1 MSIEL
6 TEPQQQALDAERGV
20 PRVVD
25 PRTNAQY
32 LLIPAEDYEAIREAL
47 DDDRRQRAIR
57 RVGLRNAAGRIGAA
71 NP

>member
-6 TEPQQQALDAERGV
+6 TEPQQRAMDAESGL

-32 LLIPAEDYEAIREAL
+32 LLIPAEDFEVIREAL
-47 DDDRRQRAIR
+47 KDDRRQRAVR
-57 RVGLRNAAGRIGAA
+57 QVGLRNAAGRMEEE
-71 NP
+71 P

>member
-6 TEPQQQALDAERGV
+6 TGSQQQALDAEGRE

-25 PRTNAQY
+25 PRTNTQY
-32 LLIPAEDYEAIREAL
+32 VLVPVEEFEAIREAL

-57 RVGLRNAAGRIGAA
+57 RVGLRNAAGRAGEE
-71 NP
+71 P